1 MRSFN
6 GIKILAATALLSAP
20 LLGGCVVAP
29 APGYYGRGVVTIAPP
44 EARVEVVGVAPTAGY
59 VWFPGYWNWNGS
71 SHVWVGGY
79 WGPGRPGYYWAP
91 HAWVRYGGGWR
102 MAPGHWVRR

>member
-1 MRSFN
+1 MRSS
-6 GIKILAATALLSAP
+6 GRSDSVIE
-20 LLGGCVVAP
+20 VAEMP
-29 APGYYGRGVVTIAPP
+29 APPVLLMPP
-44 EARVEVVGVAPTAGY
+44 AARVEVVGVAPTAGY
-59 VWFPGYWNWNGS
+59 VWFPGYWNWTGS
-71 SHVWVGGY
+71 GHVWVGGY

>member
-1 MRSFN
+1 MNSFK
-6 GIKILAATALLSAP
+6 GVRILTATALLSAT

-29 APGYYGRGVVTIAPP
+29 APGYYGGGVVTIAPP
-44 EARVEVVGVAPTAGY
+44 VARVEVAGVAPTPGY
-59 VWFPGYWNWNGS
+59 VWFPGYWNWNGG